1 MSYTM
6 HYSKRNGWF
15 VIERGYDLA
24 KQIHSIHE
32 DEDDAREELRIVNVQ
47 QDLEAMA
54 FRRIERLMADLQ
66 KKSADHG
73 LGPISDDRIA
83 QVIKVT
89 ADIIHNQYD
98 RDDPNNVW
106 LRSIIGQ
113 FDSREVRKG
122 KQE

>member
-1 MSYTM
+1 
-6 HYSKRNGWF
+6 
-15 VIERGYDLA
+15 
-24 KQIHSIHE
+24 
-32 DEDDAREELRIVNVQ
+32 
-47 QDLEAMA
+47 
-54 FRRIERLMADLQ
+54 
-66 KKSADHG
+66 
-73 LGPISDDRIA
+73 A

-98 RDDPNNVW
+98 RDDPNNKW